1 MSLPRRL
8 AIAAPLLLATGS
20 FAAAAS
26 CTAEVGRTEAAILV
40 QRCTEISPATH
51 PPCNAT
57 NSCALIRDEI
67 KRGCDLAGSDAPD
80 WCESDDDAED

>member
-1 MSLPRRL
+1 MSRLRTL
-8 AIAAPLLLATGS
+8 AIAAPLLLATAG

-26 CTAEVGRTEAAILV
+26 CTAEVGRKEAAILV
-40 QRCTEISPATH
+40 QRCTEISPATR

-80 WCESDDDAED
+80 WCESDDDED